1 MTKILSRRAALRAGA
16 ASLTAAAVLAAGIGA
31 ANASSGGS
39 YSENGYVVYLDTQAH
54 WITAEFDGMNV
65 AVADNGT
72 DNYHRVVQWY
82 NDGGA
87 EQKWYFDQVYDASY
101 GFEGLLLRNEN
112 SGLCLSTDGTA
123 GDTLFQVTCDPGNTS
138 EWFSRGTSAAD
149 NTFFNRST
157 GLYLDVSG
165 YSYAAGANMDLW
177 YWNGGQ
183 NQWFWVT
190 NTGS

>member
-1 MTKILSRRAALRAGA
+1 MTKILSRRAAMRAGTA
-16 ASLTAAAVLAAGIGA
+16 ALTAATVLGAGVGA

-39 YSENGYVVYLDTQAH
+39 YSENGYIVHTDSQAH

-87 EQKWYFDQVYDASY
+87 EQKWYFDQVYDSTS
-101 GFEGLLLRNEN
+101 GFEGDLLRNEN
-112 SGLCLSTDGTA
+112 SGLCLSTDGNA
-123 GDTLFQVTCDPGNTS
+123 GDTVFQVTCDPANNT
-138 EWFSRGTSAAD
+138 EWFDRYTSGTD
-149 NTFFNRST
+149 NNFFNRAT

-165 YSYAAGANMDLW
+165 FSYTAGANIDLW
-177 YWNGGQ
+177 YGNNGD

-190 NTGS
+190 NVGS